1 MIGVISPIGGVIVSS
16 IVIVRLAGVVSSRV
30 VVIVVTVIVVV
41 VVISSG
47 IIVISVVVER
57 ARVIASKVISPTSC
71 GRDFGLIIVGVIL
84 SACRIGVRDA
94 GIVTVSWRIVV
105 NGLIVIVCS
114 VISSKVSISTRI
126 NHRPIIGGINDGVL
140 IRFGRPASPP
150 ATAVGIGAALR
161 SFILVFEVNRINRVV
176 VSFFLLFVGP

>member
-30 VVIVVTVIVVV
+30 VVTVIVVV

-57 ARVIASKVISPTSC
+57 ARVTASKIISPTSC

-84 SACRIGVRDA
+84 SAGRIGVRDA
-94 GIVTVSWRIVV
+94 GIVTVS
-105 NGLIVIVCS
+105 
-114 VISSKVSISTRI
+114 
-126 NHRPIIGGINDGVL
+126 
-140 IRFGRPASPP
+140 
-150 ATAVGIGAALR
+150 
-161 SFILVFEVNRINRVV
+161 
-176 VSFFLLFVGP
+176 